1 MKIYGLLSNQ
11 NKNAYDGKE
20 EDQLPKEDHYHA
32 TPIIINEDCTV
43 EGEKNTKKESISQND
58 V

>member
-11 NKNAYDGKE
+11 SKNAYDGKE
-20 EDQLPKEDHYHA
+20 EDQLPKEDHYH
-32 TPIIINEDCTV
+32 EDCTV
-43 EGEKNTKKESISQND
+43 EGEKNTKKKSISQND